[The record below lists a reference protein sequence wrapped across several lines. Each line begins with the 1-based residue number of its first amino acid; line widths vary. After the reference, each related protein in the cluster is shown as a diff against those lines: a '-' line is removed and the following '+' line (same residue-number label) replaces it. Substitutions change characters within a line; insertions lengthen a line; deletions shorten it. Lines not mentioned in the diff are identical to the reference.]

1 MDVSFDLHFPNDGT
15 IFNNLLKLRISP
27 WGASGWGIYLV
38 SHLNYFLKKKKGIV
52 ISNSQTVCTM
62 CIICLTCLVESPNY
76 TNPLS

>member
-38 SHLNYFLKKKKGIV
+38 SHLNYFLKKKKELLFLIPKQYAQCV
-52 ISNSQTVCTM
+52 SFV
-62 CIICLTCLVESPNY
+62 
-76 TNPLS
+76 